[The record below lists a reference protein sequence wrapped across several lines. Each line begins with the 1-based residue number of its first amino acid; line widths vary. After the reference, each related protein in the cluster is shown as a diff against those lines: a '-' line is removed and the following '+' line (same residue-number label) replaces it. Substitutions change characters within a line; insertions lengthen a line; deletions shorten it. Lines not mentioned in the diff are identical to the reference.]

1 MIDNTT
7 HGRFWIAFAAVS
19 GGISVM
25 AGAFAAHGLDRVADA
40 LRIEWLHTGSLYQAL
55 HALALLAVV
64 ALSAQGLLSIRAAAI
79 ARWSFAVGNIL
90 FPAALYALVLSGPR
104 LLGAVAPIG
113 GSAYILG
120 WFALALGALARR
132 KI

>member
-1 MIDNTT
+1 MIDNRT
-7 HGRFWIAFAAVS
+7 GNRFWIAFGAIS

-25 AGAFAAHGLDRVADA
+25 AGAFAAHGLDPVADA
-40 LRIEWLHTGSLYQAL
+40 ARIGWLHTGSLYQAL

-64 ALSAQGLLSIRAAAI
+64 GLSAQGLLSAKAAMVAK
-79 ARWSFAVGNIL
+79 WSFTVGNVL
-90 FPAALYALVLSGPR
+90 FPAALYGLVLSGPR

-120 WFALALGALARR
+120 WFAVAAAALIRR